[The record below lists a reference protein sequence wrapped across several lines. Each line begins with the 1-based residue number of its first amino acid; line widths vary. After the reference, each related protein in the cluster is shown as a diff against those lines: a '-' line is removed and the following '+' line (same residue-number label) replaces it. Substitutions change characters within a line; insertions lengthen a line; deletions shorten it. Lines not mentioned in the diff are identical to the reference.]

1 MAGWN
6 THQGRAVALP
16 FANIDTD
23 QLIPARFMSVPRS
36 DGYGDYLLHDVRR
49 NDAGALRT
57 DFALNNATDASVLIA
72 GPNFGSGSSREAA
85 VYALV
90 DAGIRAVFA
99 PSFGDIFASNSV
111 NNGLLPARI
120 DTEIYDALQLVDG
133 PVHIDLEQSV
143 ASFDGKEVPFAL
155 NESWRVKLLNGWD
168 DIDLTQQHI
177 GQIAAF
183 AENYARTAP
192 WAHPTA
198 PD

>member
-1 MAGWN
+1 MAGWR
-6 THQGRAVALP
+6 THQGRAVAFP

-23 QLIPARFMSVPRS
+23 QLIPARFMSVPRVE
-36 DGYGDYLLHDVRR
+36 GYGDYLLHDVRR
-49 NDAGALRT
+49 DDAGALRT
-57 DFALNNATDASVLIA
+57 DFALNTAPDASVLVA

-120 DTEIYDALQLVDG
+120 DVAAYDALQSVDG
-133 PVHIDLEQSV
+133 PVRIDLEEGV
-143 ASFDGKEVPFAL
+143 ATFDGKEVPFAL
-155 NESWRVKLLNGWD
+155 DDTWRLKLLNGWD
-168 DIDLTQQHI
+168 DIDLTQQHM

-183 AENYARTAP
+183 AENYAQTAP